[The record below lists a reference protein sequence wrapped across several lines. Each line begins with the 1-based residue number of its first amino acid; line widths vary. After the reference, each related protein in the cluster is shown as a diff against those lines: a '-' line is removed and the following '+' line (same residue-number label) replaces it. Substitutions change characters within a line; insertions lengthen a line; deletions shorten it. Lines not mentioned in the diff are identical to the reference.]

1 VFATVAAVAQPLI
14 GHFLG
19 IGLSDMQPAKL
30 AAIDLAPTTERAAPL
45 RIGGLLIDGEVKGA
59 LVIPRLGSIVSR
71 ESLTKPVPG
80 LDTVAPA
87 DRPPP
92 NITHLSFQLM
102 VGAGLILVFAV
113 FVYWLVRRRGH
124 DLLANR
130 WFARVAVLTG
140 PLAILAL
147 ECGWTVTEVGR
158 QPWTVWQIM
167 RTSQAASWNGGLWW
181 SYAAIIV
188 IYVGMTIGAYVV
200 LRSMSQRWREGKA
213 VASPTGRARH
223 EARAMPPRR
232 TSGRRHDPPR
242 DGRRRDVRRSGRLR
256 GTRRRRLRFRFL

>member
-1 VFATVAAVAQPLI
+1 VAAVAQPVI

-19 IGLSDMQPAKL
+19 MGLSELQPAKM
-30 AAIDLAPTTERAAPL
+30 AAIDLAPTTESAAPF

-59 LVIPRLGSIVSR
+59 LVIPRLGSILAR

-102 VGAGLILVFAV
+102 VGAGLILVSAV
-113 FVYWLVRRRGH
+113 FVYWFVRRRGH
-124 DLLANR
+124 DPLANR

-147 ECGWTVTEVGR
+147 ECGWTATEVGR
-158 QPWTVWQIM
+158 QPWTVWQMM

-181 SYAAIIV
+181 SYAAIVV

-200 LRSMSQRWREGKA
+200 LRSMSQRWREGKV
-213 VASPTGRARH
+213 VASPYGPS
-223 EARAMPPRR
+223 PPRA
-232 TSGRRHDPPR
+232 SR
-242 DGRRRDVRRSGRLR
+242 DAAQADVGSVP
-256 GTRRRRLRFRFL
+256 